1 MDRAA
6 RTTCSV
12 GLWVGVRERCRIRR
26 LPEWV
31 PLAIVLAW
39 LFGSPLPI
47 WAHSDLPS
55 TLLSDQPLH
64 HACQAPHPWLSTV
77 QPTSPTMARTPLTF
91 VLFMLMAVAMTQRLW
106 QWRKTTALGL
116 VLVLGTFTFGI
127 AIHSV
132 HHLLEPESAAHCL
145 MFSTSQHVSGSLAEP
160 CDTHAPVLAVT
171 TPSPGT
177 SDGATFSPGCRA
189 DLPRAPPS
197 FLAS

>member
-77 QPTSPTMARTPLTF
+77 QPTSPTMASTPLTF

-145 MFSTSQHVSGSLAEP
+145 IFSTSQHVSGSLAEP

-177 SDGATFSPGCRA
+177 RDGATFSPGCRA